1 MKTIVFL
8 CVENS
13 CRSQIAEAFGR
24 MMGADRYQFFSA
36 GSKPSGK
43 VNPKAIKSMFDI
55 GYDMSDHQSKGI
67 DSLPQEGVTA
77 MISMGCGDACPKIPA
92 LIRLEWEIA
101 DPKDMNDERFNG
113 VRDEIGFHVEK
124 LIKQMDNDDSKN

>member
-13 CRSQIAEAFGR
+13 CRSQMAEAFGK
-24 MMGADRYQFFSA
+24 MIGADRYQFFSA

-43 VNPKAIKSMFDI
+43 VNPKAIKFMSDI

-67 DSLPQEGVTA
+67 DSLPQEGGNRNGINGLWRRMPSDTC
-77 MISMGCGDACPKIPA
+77 IDSIGMGNP
-92 LIRLEWEIA
+92 
-101 DPKDMNDERFNG
+101 
-113 VRDEIGFHVEK
+113 
-124 LIKQMDNDDSKN
+124 

>member
-1 MKTIVFL
+1 M
-8 CVENS
+8 
-13 CRSQIAEAFGR
+13 AEAFGK
-24 MMGADRYQFFSA
+24 MIGADRYQFFSA

-43 VNPKAIKSMFDI
+43 VNPKAMKFMSDI

-77 MISMGCGDACPKIPA
+77 MIFMGFGYAFPQIPA
-92 LIRLEWEIA
+92 LILLEWEIPVPNYI
-101 DPKDMNDERFNG
+101 DDVGFKN
-113 VRDEIGFHVEK
+113 VRAEIGLYVEK